1 MDAGSLGTLALVVS
15 PVVLVWLPST
25 VLFNVSRKGSWQR
38 VLAVVLFIVGL
49 ALTGLILSL
58 DPNWPLTRL
67 ILGLDPNLH
76 YSGILDRAAL
86 AIDFGVLAIVVIF
99 GHIYHRYR
107 KAVWLVITTVLSIA
121 LVGLIALTVL
131 VWGFNGY

>member
-1 MDAGSLGTLALVVS
+1 MDAGSLATLALVVS

-25 VLFNVSRKGSWQR
+25 VLFNVSPKGSRRR

-67 ILGLDPNLH
+67 ILSLDPNLH
-76 YSGILDRAAL
+76 YAGILDRAAL
-86 AIDFGVLAIVVIF
+86 AIDLGVLAFAVIF

-107 KAVWLVITTVLSIA
+107 KAVWLVITTVLSVA
-121 LVGLIALTVL
+121 LVELIALTVL

>member
-1 MDAGSLGTLALVVS
+1 MDAGTLDTLALVVS